1 MVSPVLKLFWL
12 IEGRSAQ
19 GRIHG
24 MMTIL
29 HNKCSYIHL
38 CVFLLFFSVL
48 LSKAS
53 LQKGVCAMSRLSIEV
68 TPEQHQRLKAVAA
81 LSGMTI
87 KEYVLAR
94 VLPPVP
100 EQDDLSE
107 EEALY
112 RLEAFLKPR
121 VEAAQRGEVV
131 NISVEEIF
139 AEARR
144 EVKP

>member
-1 MVSPVLKLFWL
+1 
-12 IEGRSAQ
+12 
-19 GRIHG
+19 
-24 MMTIL
+24 
-29 HNKCSYIHL
+29 
-38 CVFLLFFSVL
+38 
-48 LSKAS
+48 
-53 LQKGVCAMSRLSIEV
+53 MSRLSIEV

-100 EQDDLSE
+100 EQEDLSE
-107 EEALY
+107 EEALH

-139 AEARR
+139 AEVRR